1 MTVSGTW
8 NCVVDSPMGKQ
19 KSVLTLVEEGGAVT
33 GDNAGPMGTTPIVEG
48 SAQGDAVT
56 FKTEMTVPFPMTL
69 TWAVMITGDTLSGEV
84 EAGPFGKSP
93 LTGTRG

>member
-8 NCVVDSPMGKQ
+8 NCIVDSPMGKQ
-19 KSVLTLVEEGGAVT
+19 KSVLNLVDDGGVVT
-33 GDNAGPMGTTPIVEG
+33 GENAGPMGTTPIGEG
-48 SAQGDAVT
+48 KAEGGAVT

-69 TWAVMITGDTLSGEV
+69 TWAFTIDGDTLSGDV

-93 LTGTRG
+93 LTGSRG